1 MDVYDLLV
9 MVPVLILLGFVA
21 ATIWSMVLFIQDSMK
36 AKADGRKVSTVVK
49 AFFITMIVF
58 NVLAVGFVFMIM
70 VLSFATGTAGM

>member
-49 AFFITMIVF
+49 AFFITMIGF

-70 VLSFATGTAGM
+70 ALSFATGTAGM

>member
-1 MDVYDLLV
+1 MDIFDLIV
-9 MVPVLILLGFVA
+9 VVPVLILLGFVA
-21 ATIWSMVLFIQDSMK
+21 ATIWSMVLFIQDSLK

-58 NVLAVGFVFMIM
+58 NFLAVGFVFMIM

>member
-36 AKADGRKVSTVVK
+36 AKADGRKVSTGVK

>member
-70 VLSFATGTAGM
+70 VLSFMTGTAGM